1 MSSSDDDRFTIEL
14 LQQHDYR
21 FEARFD
27 HAAVPPLVVDEGPP
41 LGGDAGPDPVRLL
54 AVAVGHCL
62 AASLLFA
69 LRKLRNDP
77 GALHASVSVRM
88 VRNAQRRLRVG
99 GIDVELRLG
108 VSAAELPMLGRA
120 LAQFEDY
127 CTVTQSVRG
136 GLPVQVRVFDA
147 GGVSVEARGDAA

>member
-1 MSSSDDDRFTIEL
+1 MSTLEDHRFKIEL
-14 LQQHDYR
+14 QQQQDYR

-27 HAAVPPLVVDEGPP
+27 HPAVPPLVLDEGRP

-69 LRKLRNDP
+69 LRKFRDDP
-77 GALHASVSVRM
+77 GALRASVSASM

-108 VSAAELPMLGRA
+108 VAAAELPMLGRA
-120 LAQFEDY
+120 MAQFEDY
-127 CTVTQSVRG
+127 CTVTESVRG
-136 GLPVQVRVFDA
+136 GVPVRVSVFDA
-147 GGVSVEARGDAA
+147 GGARVEKLGAG